1 MSTEYKGAEMTN
13 STAKFLAKSVKKRPS
28 DFLLKPCLLLTRTTY
43 PHFSSLTKSWY
54 RLQGSSTS
62 VLKTFWRNVNR
73 MHTTISFSP
82 K

>member
-13 STAKFLAKSVKKRPS
+13 STAKFLTKSVKKRPS

-43 PHFSSLTKSWY
+43 PHFSSITKSWY

>member
-13 STAKFLAKSVKKRPS
+13 STAKFLTKSVKKRPS

-43 PHFSSLTKSWY
+43 PHFSSITKSWY
-54 RLQGSSTS
+54 RFQGSSTS